1 VIVGSLGLHLLRVCY
16 VEEIMC
22 CQICTVAEFQASSVN
37 SFLQLCFLGS
47 IDEEGFVCTAAD
59 LRVVVGIGF
68 CRRFGEVE
76 NLS

>member
-1 VIVGSLGLHLLRVCY
+1 
-16 VEEIMC
+16 
-22 CQICTVAEFQASSVN
+22 VAEFQASSVN

>member
-16 VEEIMC
+16 VEETTG
-22 CQICTVAEFQASSVN
+22 CQRCSVVEFQASSVN

-59 LRVVVGIGF
+59 LRVVVGI
-68 CRRFGEVE
+68 
-76 NLS
+76 